1 MGKDINSP
9 VVIKGVV
16 YNEMKGAMSQPDR
29 QIMET
34 LNRELFTSN
43 TTYHF
48 NSGGDPEII
57 PTLTYEK
64 LKQFHATCYHPS
76 NAKFFSYGFYFL
88 KSFFSIFYCEFLQFS
103 F

>member
-1 MGKDINSP
+1 M
-9 VVIKGVV
+9 IKGVV

-29 QIMET
+29 QIIET
-34 LNRELFTSN
+34 LNREVFTPN

-76 NAKFFSYGFYFL
+76 NAKFFSYGLTPTY
-88 KSFFSIFYCEFLQFS
+88 SFHSFHFSLLIYLFKIWNNQEIFR
-103 F
+103 

>member
-1 MGKDINSP
+1 MKSP

-29 QIMET
+29 QIIET
-34 LNRELFTSN
+34 LNREVFTPN

-76 NAKFFSYGFYFL
+76 NAKFFSYGL
-88 KSFFSIFYCEFLQFS
+88 APSILSILSTSVY
-103 F
+103 